1 MVLMWGVCGGCLVTA
16 RQNRRASL
24 GSQAAQPSRFL
35 PAECLFLFL
44 FCPSTRQKC
53 MPQRA

>member
-1 MVLMWGVCGGCLVTA
+1 VFGDRA
-16 RQNRRASL
+16 AKNRRASL